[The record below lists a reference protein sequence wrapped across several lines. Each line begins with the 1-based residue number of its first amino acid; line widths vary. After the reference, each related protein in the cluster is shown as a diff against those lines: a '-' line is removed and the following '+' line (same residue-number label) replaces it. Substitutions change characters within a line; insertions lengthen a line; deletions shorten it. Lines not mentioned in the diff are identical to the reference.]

1 MARTPEQNNAI
12 ITGSIPRQLL
22 LFFFPIWLGTMFQQL
37 YNTVDTLIV
46 GNFVGTQAL
55 AAVGAT
61 SSFVQLL
68 VGLFVGLCSGAGVI
82 IAQSFGAGDHDEVN
96 RQVHTALALAIAGGA
111 ALTVI
116 GLLISR
122 PVLRLMQTP
131 DEIVGMASEYL
142 QIYFLGMIPQMI
154 YNMGTNILRAVG
166 DSKRPLYFLI
176 VASIVNIV
184 LDIVLVAVIPLGV
197 AGAALTV
204 IGLLISRL
212 VLRLMQTPDEIVG
225 MASEYLQIYFLGM
238 IPQMIYNMGTNIL
251 RAVGDSKRPLYFLIV
266 ASIVNI
272 VLDIVLV
279 AVIPLGVA
287 GAAIATVASQVV
299 SAVLTVRCIHGS
311 QGMPWHLQL
320 KNIRIERSVLLAICR
335 IGLPGAAQSALYSI
349 SNMTIQS
356 AINGFGT
363 VAVAAWSVYGKI
375 DFLFWMTV
383 SSFGIAVTTFAGQN
397 FGARQYDRVRR
408 GTMTCLAMTAGT
420 TLCISLALYPLA
432 QLLFRLFSSD
442 DAVVAQGVQM
452 MHYLVPVYMTY
463 ICIEIFSGAL
473 RGCGDVRVPT
483 IITVFAVCIMR
494 IVWLAVALPF
504 KHELSVVEFSYPL
517 TWITATVLFAIYY
530 TKGGWMQRCIAAQNA
545 KTQG

>member
-12 ITGSIPRQLL
+12 ITGNIPRQLL

-197 AGAALTV
+197 AGAAIATV
-204 IGLLISRL
+204 LAQGISAVLGVVYILRGYPELRFTPRQLGAATRRAVTSMFWAGLSMGLMSAIYNLGSVALQSSINALGSVYITAQTAARRLAELYFIPGGALGIGVATFSSQNLGAGRRSRIWQSVKAAL
-212 VLRLMQTPDEIVG
+212 V
-225 MASEYLQIYFLGM
+225 IYFVWWVFVMAFTFLLG
-238 IPQMIYNMGTNIL
+238 
-251 RAVGDSKRPLYFLIV
+251 
-266 ASIVNI
+266 
-272 VLDIVLV
+272 
-279 AVIPLGVA
+279 
-287 GAAIATVASQVV
+287 GAAIRGITGSTDEVIISNALLYLKISAPVIPPM
-299 SAVLTVRCIHGS
+299 AVLVILRNMLQGIRHTVE
-311 QGMPWHLQL
+311 P
-320 KNIRIERSVLLAICR
+320 LLAS
-335 IGLPGAAQSALYSI
+335 GLELVGKVI
-349 SNMTIQS
+349 
-356 AINGFGT
+356 F
-363 VAVAAWSVYGKI
+363 AAW
-375 DFLFWMTV
+375 
-383 SSFGIAVTTFAGQN
+383 
-397 FGARQYDRVRR
+397 
-408 GTMTCLAMTAGT
+408 
-420 TLCISLALYPLA
+420 
-432 QLLFRLFSSD
+432 
-442 DAVVAQGVQM
+442 
-452 MHYLVPVYMTY
+452 LVPV
-463 ICIEIFSGAL
+463 
-473 RGCGDVRVPT
+473 RGYR
-483 IITVFAVCIMR
+483 AVCFCEPTTWVVCFVFIL
-494 IVWLAVALPF
+494 LAV
-504 KHELSVVEFSYPL
+504 
-517 TWITATVLFAIYY
+517 W
-530 TKGGWMQRCIAAQNA
+530 RCRGDLRDAE
-545 KTQG
+545 KV